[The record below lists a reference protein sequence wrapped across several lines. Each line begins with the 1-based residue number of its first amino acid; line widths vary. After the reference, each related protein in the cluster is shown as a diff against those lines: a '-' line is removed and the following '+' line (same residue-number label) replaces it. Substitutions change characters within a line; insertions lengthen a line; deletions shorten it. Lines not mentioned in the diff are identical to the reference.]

1 MEYYIYVLIFAVT
14 IISIA
19 TLLTIGLVL
28 WWLYDNFPFKYIK
41 LDNSFVDRIDELQQD
56 IYEYFDEEAER
67 EWYGN

>member
-19 TLLTIGLVL
+19 TLIAIVLVL

-41 LDNSFVDRIDELQQD
+41 LDNSFVDTIDELQQD

-67 EWYGN
+67 E

>member
-1 MEYYIYVLIFAVT
+1 MEYYIYVLIVALT
-14 IISIA
+14 ITSVGA
-19 TLLTIGLVL
+19 LLTLGLVL

-41 LDNSFVDRIDELQQD
+41 LDNLFVDTIDELQQD

>member
-1 MEYYIYVLIFAVT
+1 MEYYVYVLIFALT
-14 IISIA
+14 ITSIA
-19 TLLTIGLVL
+19 TLIAIGLVL

-67 EWYGN
+67 E

>member
-1 MEYYIYVLIFAVT
+1 MEYYIYVLIFAVI

-41 LDNSFVDRIDELQQD
+41 LDNSFVDTIDELQQD

>member
-1 MEYYIYVLIFAVT
+1 MEYYIYVLIFAVI

-41 LDNSFVDRIDELQQD
+41 LDNSFVDTIDELQQD

-67 EWYGN
+67 E

>member
-1 MEYYIYVLIFAVT
+1 MEYYVYVLIFAVT
-14 IISIA
+14 ITSIA
-19 TLLTIGLVL
+19 TLIAIGLVL

-67 EWYGN
+67 E

>member
-1 MEYYIYVLIFAVT
+1 MEYYVYVLIVAVT

-19 TLLTIGLVL
+19 TLIAIGLVL

-67 EWYGN
+67 E

>member
-67 EWYGN
+67 E